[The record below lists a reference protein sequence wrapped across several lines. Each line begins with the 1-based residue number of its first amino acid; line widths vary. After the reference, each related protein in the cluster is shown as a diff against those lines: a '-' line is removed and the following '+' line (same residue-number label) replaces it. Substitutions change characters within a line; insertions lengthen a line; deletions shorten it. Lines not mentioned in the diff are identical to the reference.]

1 MTSADKNN
9 HEFFEVLSGRKNG
22 NATAEAL
29 RKALIDEANAI
40 KQVENNPPDKL
51 TESELSRLEVVK
63 LELIKNGVFRPNE
76 TKQHGFIS
84 YLSVIQQYLANHL
97 WQVLKIASV
106 PAILIVTFFL
116 YQPNKSDSNL
126 PELER
131 IVKNESKK
139 IDDFVKYNFNNS
151 SVGAIYISAQH
162 GESEID
168 KLKDNLIY
176 AGADVVETRVND
188 SERFLLI
195 SVTVKSKVDA
205 IKTLLLEVGVKV
217 NGEPPYKVAVKS
229 K

>member
-40 KQVENNPPDKL
+40 KQVEDNPPDKL

-84 YLSVIQQYLANHL
+84 YLSVIQQYLVNHL

-131 IVKNESKK
+131 I
-139 IDDFVKYNFNNS
+139 VKYNFNNS

-195 SVTVKSKVDA
+195 SVTVKSKVDT